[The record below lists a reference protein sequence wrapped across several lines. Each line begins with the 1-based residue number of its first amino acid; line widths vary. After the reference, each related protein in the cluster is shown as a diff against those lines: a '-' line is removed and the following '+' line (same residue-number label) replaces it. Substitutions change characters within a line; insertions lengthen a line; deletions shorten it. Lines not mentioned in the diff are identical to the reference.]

1 MIFLKKV
8 LIIFFIVALSNLVI
22 ELIFEKSIE
31 NLLSLKFFIV
41 SILVSLFC
49 GVVLKKRDRKLDIE
63 KAYSV
68 GMQI

>member
-49 GVVLKKRDRKLDIE
+49 GVVLKK
-63 KAYSV
+63 SP
-68 GMQI
+68 